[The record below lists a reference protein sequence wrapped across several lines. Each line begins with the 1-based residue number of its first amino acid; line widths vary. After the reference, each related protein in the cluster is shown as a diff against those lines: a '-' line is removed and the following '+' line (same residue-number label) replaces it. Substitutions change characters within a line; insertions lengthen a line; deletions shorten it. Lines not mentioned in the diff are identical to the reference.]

1 MKTRSQRDK
10 VGELRPSQLLFTFG
24 VGATVELPYL
34 SVLVMGTDDWNPA
47 YSEEL
52 HEPRLLQAVQKLLG
66 VGVRRILTPP
76 RTDDSGTLPGTL
88 DSADRIGVP
97 VAAFPRWAR
106 CPRCEALAP
115 LRSGLFQLKTNPH
128 RPDRAQYVHSNCQ
141 KVQKAPPP
149 VLPARFLVACP
160 SGHLDDFPWH
170 EYLHD
175 GGPCSGQLR
184 LKELGPS
191 GTLSALL
198 LTCDCGKTKSMAQA
212 FDPELKDRLGTC
224 RGRRPHLRDFQENG
238 CKQPVRPIMLGAS
251 NSWFPL
257 RLSGLSIPAS
267 VNPIEQLVTKYWT
280 HLGECE
286 SARDVKFA
294 RKGCPGLEP
303 YSDEEIWQALAAVR
317 DAGDSDEVPDPEL
330 KLPEWEVFSR
340 PDPSR
345 NSEDFRLKEVP
356 VPQAYQPYLERVVLA
371 ERLREVHALLGF
383 TRLESPEEFGSL
395 ADVPKDRWMPLC
407 RTAPAWV
414 PGAEVRGEGLFL
426 QFREDAIL
434 AWAAGTAVMDR
445 ENDLFAAHQAWRRV
459 RNIDYP
465 DRGFPGSRYALL
477 HSFSHA
483 LMRQLCLECGY
494 MGSSVRERI
503 YSRDPN
509 DEGGPMAGVLIYTA
523 APDSEGTLGGLV
535 GLGMPEVLGRHLDLA
550 LEGMRLCASDP
561 LCAEHLPAVHGL
573 DLHGACC
580 HACLFAPE
588 TSCERGNRYLD
599 RNMLVA
605 SIATDQAAFFRLE
618 DGGAPL
624 SAQAPPTAEAAFHLD
639 VAPLDISK
647 ATGIPVVDLAKWS
660 ASGPQPVGFVDPG
673 LAGVEAA
680 EGVFIASVE
689 GEDLNKLFP
698 PGARCL
704 FRRLTDG
711 DPLPDPDALVIV
723 RDPRLHG
730 PILGAATVRRLYWS
744 VVVDAEN
751 APRFTRV
758 LLKPRSSDLRIPT
771 QTLEIPAPEWEAWR
785 PYACFVGLFDPPR
798 R

>member
-1 MKTRSQRDK
+1 MSQKTRRDK

-47 YSEEL
+47 YSQEL
-52 HEPRLLQAVQKLLG
+52 HEPRLLAAVQKQLG
-66 VGVRRILTPP
+66 KSVKRMLTPP
-76 RTDDSGTLPGTL
+76 RADEGATLPGTM
-88 DSADRIGVP
+88 DTADRIGVP

-115 LRSGLFQLKTNPH
+115 LRSGLFQLRANPA
-128 RPDRAQYVHSNCQ
+128 RPDRAQYVHVNCPKAQ
-141 KVQKAPPP
+141 KPPP

-175 GGPCSGQLR
+175 GGSCSGQLR
-184 LKELGPS
+184 LKEIGPS

-212 FDPELKDRLGTC
+212 FDPEVKERLGTC
-224 RGRRPHLRDFQENG
+224 RGRRPHLRDFQEKG
-238 CKQPVRPIMLGAS
+238 CKEPVRPIMLGAS

-267 VNPIEQLVTKYWT
+267 VNPLEQLVTKYWS
-280 HLGECE
+280 HLSDCE

-303 YSDEEIWQALAAVR
+303 YTDDEIWATVDRLRNAK
-317 DAGDSDEVPDPEL
+317 SEDEVPDPEL

-345 NSEDFRLKEVP
+345 YNDDFRLREVP
-356 VPQAYQPYLERVVLA
+356 VPKAYQPYLERVVLA

-383 TRLESPEEFGSL
+383 TRLESPDGFGDLEE
-395 ADVPKDRWMPLC
+395 VPRDRWMPLC

-426 QFREDAIL
+426 QFREDEIL
-434 AWAAGTAVMDR
+434 KWAARKEVTAR
-445 ENDLFAAHQAWRRV
+445 ENELFAGHQAWRRV
-459 RNIDYP
+459 RGIEHP
-465 DRGFPGSRYALL
+465 ERAFPGSRYTLL
-477 HSFSHA
+477 HSFAHA

-494 MGSSVRERI
+494 TASSVRERI
-503 YSRDPN
+503 YSRDTGE
-509 DEGGPMAGVLIYTA
+509 EGGPMAGVLIYTA

-535 GLGMPEVLGRHLDLA
+535 ALGEPEVLGRHLDLA
-550 LEGMRLCASDP
+550 LEAMRLCASDP

-580 HACLFAPE
+580 HACLFSPE

-605 SIATDQAAFFRLE
+605 SLATDAAAFFRFEGQEGPGMGVAAVLE
-618 DGGAPL
+618 AREVRVVE
-624 SAQAPPTAEAAFHLD
+624 S
-639 VAPLDISK
+639 
-647 ATGIPVVDLAKWS
+647 GIPLLDLASWS
-660 ASGPQPVGFVDPG
+660 ASGPAVAGYVKLAEAGGAG
-673 LAGVEAA
+673 LFAATVAGD
-680 EGVFIASVE
+680 
-689 GEDLNKLFP
+689 DLNKLWP
-698 PGARCL
+698 PGTTCL
-704 FRRLTDG
+704 FRKLG
-711 DPLPDPDALVIV
+711 PEDPLPPPDSVVIV
-723 RDPRLHG
+723 HDERLG
-730 PILGAATVRRLYWS
+730 GTSVRRLFWS
-744 VVVDAEN
+744 EVVDAEN
-751 APRFTRV
+751 QPQFTRV
-758 LLKPRSSDLRIPT
+758 LLKPKSTNLKAPRHALEVPT
-771 QTLEIPAPEWEAWR
+771 EEWDRWR
-785 PYACFVGLFDPPR
+785 PYACFVGLVR
-798 R
+798 